1 MKIFRTAIWTKILWT
16 ASCDCIL
23 LDFPVQNNITVCNCS
38 NWEKCKKFLWVFT
51 GVKVSSIL
59 SIFLFIKL
67 FYFLHENFHRW
78 CFLMNFQNR
87 FRIWLEGPWRS
98 SVFINLKKLALASM
112 LSLKFL
118 PRPLWRSI
126 FSLKLESYSL
136 PHCKKNCHML
146 DFLSIFWTATF
157 KNHVWTA
164 TFPWTK
170 AVSLK
175 VSVNKVL
182 LKIWQNS

>member
-1 MKIFRTAIWTKILWT
+1 MKIFI
-16 ASCDCIL
+16 D
-23 LDFPVQNNITVCNCS
+23 
-38 NWEKCKKFLWVFT
+38 
-51 GVKVSSIL
+51 G
-59 SIFLFIKL
+59 
-67 FYFLHENFHRW
+67 

-118 PRPLWRSI
+118 PRPLWRSM

-157 KNHVWTA
+157 KNDVWRA

-170 AVSLK
+170 AVSRR

-182 LKIWQNS
+182 FTDFAKFIGKHLCWSLLFIKIAGLGVFLWTWTKDFKLENMS